1 MADKK
6 IFQQSKV
13 KFITFVVNGL
23 CKLHLIKPIQVARL
37 KHFYKFHKM
46 PNYEHPT
53 DINEKINWVK
63 FYGDTSQWPDLADKY
78 KVRQYVESLGLGD
91 ILVALYG
98 HWDKASDI
106 DWDSLPKEFVLKVN
120 NGCGDVLICRDKEA
134 LDKKAVVATYDRLVS
149 KKYGDITG
157 EPHYAKIK
165 PCVIAEEL
173 LDISKQP
180 IKTTSLIDY
189 KVWCLNEKPYCIWC
203 AWNRGSHGA
212 DCGVFDIDWNYHPEW
227 SVFTEHYR
235 KGLDRLPKPSSFE
248 RMLEVAAKLSEGFP
262 ILRVDLYEVGGK
274 IYFGELTFT
283 SLGGFMDY
291 LTPEVLLDMGEKVK
305 LKQKEQ

>member
-1 MADKK
+1 MAYKQ
-6 IFQQSKV
+6 IFQQNKV
-13 KFITFVVNGL
+13 KFIEFAINCL

-46 PNYEHPT
+46 PDYEHPT

-63 FYGDTSQWPDLADKY
+63 FYGDTSRWPDFADKY
-78 KVRQYVESLGLGD
+78 KVRQYVESLGLD
-91 ILVALYG
+91 EILVTLYG

-106 DWDSLPKEFVLKVN
+106 DWKSLPNTFVLKVN
-120 NGCGDVLICRDKEA
+120 NGCGDVLICRDKETI
-134 LDKKAVVATYDRLVS
+134 DRRAVIAKYDRLVS
-149 KKYGDITG
+149 KEYGDITG

-173 LDISKQP
+173 LDIGKQP
-180 IKTTSLIDY
+180 INTTSLIDY
-189 KVWCLNEKPYCIWC
+189 KVWCLNGKPYCIWC

-212 DCGVFDIDWNYHPEW
+212 DVGVYDLDWNYHPEW

-235 KGLDRLPKPSSFE
+235 KGQDIIPKPANFE

-291 LTPEVLLDMGEKVK
+291 LTHEVLLDMGKKVQ
-305 LKQKEQ
+305 L